1 MPKLNTSGGSVWSAS
16 RRNRLA
22 LILALLGIDN
32 LSKSFAGLFLVNP
45 TDRTTVQHAKIRKII
60 PELHRRIIEKK
71 PIHTL
76 SKQEKIIN
84 FESLK
89 VYDISE
95 VYSEKFSANLVPRVR
110 VALSSGMGKGFGRY
124 FIYDYYYVPK
134 HNYYILLYIIIITL

>member
-1 MPKLNTSGGSVWSAS
+1 MRRTIDRILNYSRLTSKLVISLSSEVVGSTHSSLSMPKLNTSGGSAGSAS

-32 LSKSFAGLFLVNP
+32 FSKSFAGLFLVNS

-71 PIHTL
+71 PIHTQ

-84 FESLK
+84 FKSLNSNPRSHFSK
-89 VYDISE
+89 YVFL
-95 VYSEKFSANLVPRVR
+95 KFFC
-110 VALSSGMGKGFGRY
+110 K
-124 FIYDYYYVPK
+124 I
-134 HNYYILLYIIIITL
+134 